1 MFSQQT
7 SCYMQNSHLTL
18 VLQTLSKKEE
28 RELRKWLCSPVH
40 NQREDVVALF
50 EYLMTDRHLY
60 EGKFL
65 RKERVFSRIFP
76 KEPFDDAK
84 IRQSMH
90 FLLKEVE
97 EFLIYKEQRG
107 DEVRARMAL
116 SSVYRKRKLDRAF
129 RKAVRGVE
137 TLQERAPYRNEQ
149 FLRNEYLLQIEKYQ
163 FQEGKKRTTE
173 MNLQEVSDALD
184 TTFIADKLRQTC
196 LMLSHQ
202 AVYKAEYQI
211 GLLDEVLAYVEQNQL
226 EDTPAIAAYYFVYRS
241 LTDQEHSSVYFEK
254 LKSLIGDK
262 GGLFPHHELRDI
274 YLMAINYCVSR
285 YNAGDNSMP
294 VELFKLYRDG
304 IENKTLIENNALSH
318 FTFRNIVNLGTA
330 LKEFDWVNGFIN
342 DYQQYLSEKYRETF
356 VQFSKAKLHF
366 TKREYDK
373 AMQLLAQSDFDDILT
388 NLYGKSM
395 LIIMYYEQDELDA
408 LESLLESMRT
418 YMRRKQVMGSY
429 KAIYTNLIKYSRKL
443 IRINPFDQAQVAK
456 LRQEVET
463 AKPLPEKEWF
473 LEQLEKL

>member
-1 MFSQQT
+1 
-7 SCYMQNSHLTL
+7 MQNSHLTL
-18 VLQTLSKKEE
+18 VLRTLSKKEE

-50 EYLMTDRHLY
+50 EYLMAGDHLR
-60 EGKFL
+60 EDKFL

-76 KEPFDDAK
+76 QEPYDDAK
-84 IRQSMH
+84 VRQTMH
-90 FLLKEVE
+90 FLLKAVE

-137 TLQERAPYRNEQ
+137 TLQQKAPYRNEQ
-149 FLRNEYLLQIEKYQ
+149 FLRNEYLLQMEKYQ

-184 TTFIADKLRQTC
+184 HTFIADKLRQTC

-202 AVYKAEYQI
+202 AVYKAEYKI

-226 EDTPAIAAYYFVYRS
+226 EKLPAIAAYYFVYRS
-241 LTDQEHSSVYFEK
+241 LTGQEDSNSYFER
-254 LKSLIGDK
+254 LKQLISDK
-262 GGLFPHHELRDI
+262 GRLFPHHELRDI

-285 YNAGDNSMP
+285 YNAGDDSMP
-294 VELFKLYRDG
+294 VELFKLYRNG
-304 IENKTLIENNALSH
+304 IENKILLENNALSH

-330 LKEFDWVNGFIN
+330 LKEFDWVNSFIN
-342 DYQQYLSEKYRETF
+342 NYQQYLSEKYRETF

-366 TKREYDK
+366 TKREFDK

-395 LIIMYYEQDELDA
+395 LIIMYYEKDELDA
-408 LESLLESMRT
+408 LESLLGSMRT
-418 YMRRKQVMGSY
+418 YIRRRQVTGVH
-429 KAIYTNLIKYSRKL
+429 KLAYTNIIKYSRKL
-443 IRINPFDQAQVAK
+443 IRINPFDRTQVSK
-456 LRQEVET
+456 LREEVES

-473 LEQLEKL
+473 LKQLEKL